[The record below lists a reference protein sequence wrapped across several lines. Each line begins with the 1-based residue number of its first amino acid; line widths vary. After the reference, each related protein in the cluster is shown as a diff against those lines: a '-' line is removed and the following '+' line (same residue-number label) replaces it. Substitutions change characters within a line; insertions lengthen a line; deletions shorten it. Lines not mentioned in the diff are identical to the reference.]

1 MRDGEAERRLWCCG
15 LVSGKQGKACCPWL
29 LAEGWKIELTP
40 QRKADG
46 DWASENNPDSSSLAP
61 ERVQS
66 GNSRPVGIWDTSLV
80 VFCRK
85 ENHTLLLGSME
96 KKKKAGFSSHLAV
109 FLSPPKLKKGNLIQ
123 RVLDLIVGLIGV

>member
-1 MRDGEAERRLWCCG
+1 MRGGEAERRLWCCG

-96 KKKKAGFSSHLAV
+96 KKKKQV
-109 FLSPPKLKKGNLIQ
+109 FLLTLRFSCLLPNLKKEI
-123 RVLDLIVGLIGV
+123 